1 MWRRRVYAEE
11 QTGDQTGTGR
21 TSNVTRKEPAA
32 SISSSKPVEIPV
44 ARKIAVS
51 AEKDAGALPEIGN
64 DGDIRLCRPGAGF
77 DPCFPPAHIVGC
89 PEIRVPVSAP
99 DLQAAEF
106 VDQEEVDHTSDGVG
120 AVHSRGAILKNVHV
134 IDHRKGYQ
142 VNVRAVVSPSGGQ

>member
-1 MWRRRVYAEE
+1 MWWRRVYAEE

-51 AEKDAGALPEIGN
+51 AEKAAGALPEIGN
-64 DGDIRLCRPGAGF
+64 DDDISLVISGAGF
-77 DPCFPPAHIVGC
+77 DPCFPLAHIVGC
-89 PEIRVPVSAP
+89 PEIRVPVRAP
-99 DLQAAEF
+99 NLQTAEF
-106 VDQEEVDHTSDGVG
+106 VDQEEVNPTSDRGG

-142 VNVRAVVSPSGGQ
+142 VNVRAVVS